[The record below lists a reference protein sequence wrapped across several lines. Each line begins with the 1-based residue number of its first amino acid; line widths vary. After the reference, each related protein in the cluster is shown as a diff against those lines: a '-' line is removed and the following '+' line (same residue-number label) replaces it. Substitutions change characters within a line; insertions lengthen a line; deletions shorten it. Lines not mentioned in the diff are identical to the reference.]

1 MLKVNLNEK
10 ESIAILEPSDLLSK
24 DDFQLATKVIDSFI
38 QKSGELNGIVIYTK
52 SFPGW
57 DSFGAL
63 LRHLKFI
70 KEHHKKVSHVA
81 FVTDS
86 VIGEFAKHVGSHFVN
101 AQINNFSFDQLEDA
115 KKWILDTN

>member
-1 MLKVNLNEK
+1 MLKVDLSEE
-10 ESIAILEPSDLLSK
+10 ESIATLEPSGSLSE
-24 DDFQLATKVIDSFI
+24 DDFQRVTKVIDSFI
-38 QKSGELNGIVIYTK
+38 QKSGKLNGIVIYTK

-63 LRHLKFI
+63 LKHLKFI

-86 VIGEFAKHVGSHFVN
+86 VVGEFAKHVGSHFVN
-101 AQINNFSFDQLEDA
+101 AQVNNFSFNQLEDA
-115 KKWILDTN
+115 KRWILGTE

>member
-1 MLKVNLNEK
+1 MLNVTLNEK
-10 ESIAILEPSDLLSK
+10 ESIAILEPVDALSK
-24 DDFQLATKVIDSFI
+24 DDFQLATKIIDPFI
-38 QKSGELNGIVIYTK
+38 EKGGELKGVIIYTK

-63 LRHLKFI
+63 LKHLKFI

-86 VIGEFAKHVGSHFVN
+86 VIGEFAKHIGSHFVN
-101 AQINNFSFDQLEDA
+101 AQVNNFSFNQLEDA
-115 KKWILDTN
+115 KRWILDT